1 MEKNNNKCGVGV
13 AHDCT
18 LAAIRLYESDRA
30 TDAEESNA
38 LSYKINEIDIYSN
51 SWGPKDDGE
60 TLEGPGELTV
70 AALSKGI
77 NEGRS
82 SKGVLYVWASGNGGL
97 NYDDGN
103 CDGYASS
110 IYTATV
116 SAVTHS
122 GRISEIME
130 KCSNTLAA
138 VYSRGEHTG
147 KGMVTTNVNNTCSTD
162 FDGTS
167 AACPIAAG
175 IYALV
180 LQVNPNITWRD
191 AQHLTVWTSSYEA
204 IRNKCVWNR
213 NARGFLFHEKVG
225 FGLMNAHEMVK
236 TALKWVN
243 VDNQH
248 ICEVN
253 PTTRNG
259 EIVAL
264 ESSNSTTSTA
274 FIFETDGCKSQ
285 TDSQI
290 SYLEHVVVQ
299 AAIES
304 EYRGGLMII
313 LFSPSGRIST

>member
-1 MEKNNNKCGVGV
+1 
-13 AHDCT
+13 
-18 LAAIRLYESDRA
+18 
-30 TDAEESNA
+30 
-38 LSYKINEIDIYSN
+38 
-51 SWGPKDDGE
+51 
-60 TLEGPGELTV
+60 
-70 AALSKGI
+70 
-77 NEGRS
+77 
-82 SKGVLYVWASGNGGL
+82 
-97 NYDDGN
+97 
-103 CDGYASS
+103 
-110 IYTATV
+110 
-116 SAVTHS
+116 
-122 GRISEIME
+122 
-130 KCSNTLAA
+130 
-138 VYSRGEHTG
+138 
-147 KGMVTTNVNNTCSTD
+147 MVTTNVNNTCSTD

-299 AAIES
+299 ATIES

-313 LFSPSGRIST
+313 LFSPSGTTTTLLNARWEDSSTSGFRDWKFMTVHLWGENPSGKWAVSVVDMNLHAIFGNGTIGKGKVKNMKLILYGTSTIPKYLENGPRRYKDGKDVAELLKTKCSKS